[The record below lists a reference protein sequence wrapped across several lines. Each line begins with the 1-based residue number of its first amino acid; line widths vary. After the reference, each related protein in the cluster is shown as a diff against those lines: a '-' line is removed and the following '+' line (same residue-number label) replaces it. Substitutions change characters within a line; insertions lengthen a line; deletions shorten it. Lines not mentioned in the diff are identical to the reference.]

1 MCKNHTFGGSGAR
14 LVYPRKPVTTQV
26 AGGPRCGKTH
36 IWQEGVDLGS
46 CHDLGGSGG
55 APRGPP
61 EAPAGLHWTLVGYP
75 GVPGDLLRLRQAY
88 IGRLCSISKVP
99 THFSHHDENQ
109 IYTSGVVLVRRT
121 DISKVQHHSCQN
133 LDRHCDQ
140 KALLSGGMPRQRPAF
155 PRHHFVR
162 LPCHPWFLCAL

>member
-1 MCKNHTFGGSGAR
+1 MLFFHEQCLHSSRCATAYTYTNGYLRFMPAAHILLRGLPARGS
-14 LVYPRKPVTTQV
+14 LQ
-26 AGGPRCGKTH
+26 
-36 IWQEGVDLGS
+36 
-46 CHDLGGSGG
+46 
-55 APRGPP
+55 
-61 EAPAGLHWTLVGYP
+61 APAGLDWALLEL
-75 GVPGDLLRLRQAY
+75 PGDLLRLRQAH

-109 IYTSGVVLVRRT
+109 NYTSGVALVRRT